1 MLGETATVFKLPLCL
16 LIPQHFSGTESHNR
30 CSAGGEPHHG
40 PVRSGN
46 SSEVTLQLGSRAGSQ
61 EVFQGTRTP
70 RLPYGPMLLLLPE
83 QQVFVCLFFL
93 FFILTQQQQPKVQPE
108 IKK

>member
-1 MLGETATVFKLPLCL
+1 MLGETATVFKLLLCL

-46 SSEVTLQLGSRAGSQ
+46 SPLEVTLQLGSRAGSQ
-61 EVFQGTRTP
+61 EVFQETRTP
-70 RLPYGPMLLLLPE
+70 RLPYGPMRLLLPE
-83 QQVFVCLFFL
+83 
-93 FFILTQQQQPKVQPE
+93 
-108 IKK
+108 